1 MKEIYSVKCPR
12 KIVFGD
18 PWYFERYEGEQL
30 DKLTVNLSPPQR
42 FSARVVLE
50 ETPDEEMPELT
61 FNHLSLYMAPEKHMD
76 VYLQEMIYESQKC
89 TTKQLGVDTARYYL
103 RVDKQDDTI
112 HTGGD
117 GYWGFYQ
124 EITHNYKG
132 NTVVDASILS
142 ICMPDD
148 DTMDDVR
155 ERLNYFF
162 KDVQLIERQQDQ
174 SEMNSMI
181 SPT

>member
-1 MKEIYSVKCPR
+1 
-12 KIVFGD
+12 
-18 PWYFERYEGEQL
+18 
-30 DKLTVNLSPPQR
+30 
-42 FSARVVLE
+42 
-50 ETPDEEMPELT
+50 
-61 FNHLSLYMAPEKHMD
+61 MAPEKHMD
-76 VYLQEMIYESQKC
+76 VYLQEMIFESQKC